1 LMALLV
7 VPLALDEMHLLTLHE
22 LEELEV
28 CEQVMFEEPQHP
40 LRARLARAGV
50 RCGPFDDEPQAGQ
63 DGWGLVADPD
73 SPRLVELAKAGA
85 RVTAGP
91 ARPPDSL
98 SAAHAAPVARRAA
111 AALADVVVVM
121 ARLRG
126 PDGCPWD
133 REQTHASLEVHL
145 LEEAHEVLEA
155 IDEKLLEADLE
166 EELGDLLLQVAF
178 HARIAEQDGRFDI
191 AGIGRGLAGKLIHRH
206 PHVFGATVVAGAAE
220 VVANWE
226 AIKAAEKRRSGPW
239 EGVPR
244 SLPALL
250 HAAKLQKRAARFG
263 FAPDGDHAATRIR
276 AELTEPATPAS
287 IGEALF
293 WLVALARA
301 AGIDPE
307 GALRAALVRFKS
319 SLEGEPPIR

>member
-1 LMALLV
+1 MGLLV
-7 VPLALDEMHLLTLHE
+7 VPLAPEDAPLLTLDE
-22 LEELEV
+22 LEGLEA
-28 CEQVMFEEPQHP
+28 CERVMFERPDHP
-40 LRARLARAGV
+40 LMARLARAGV
-50 RCGPFDDEPQAGQ
+50 TCGPLDDEPLK

-73 SPRLVELAKAGA
+73 SPRVVELARAGA

-91 ARPPDSL
+91 ARPPDGL
-98 SAAHAAPVARRAA
+98 TAAHAAPVARRAA

-155 IDEKLLEADLE
+155 IDENLLEADLE

-191 AGIGRGLAGKLIHRH
+191 AGVGRGLAGKLIHRH
-206 PHVFGATVVAGAAE
+206 PHVFGATAVAGAAE

-250 HAAKLQKRAARFG
+250 HAAKLQKRAAQFG
-263 FAPDGDHAATRIR
+263 FAPDRDHAATRIR
-276 AELTEPATPAS
+276 AELTDPPTPAS

-293 WLVALARA
+293 WLVALARGG
-301 AGIDPE
+301 GIDPE
-307 GALRAALVRFKS
+307 GALRAALVRFKYS
-319 SLEGEPPIR
+319 YEGEPPIR

>member
-1 LMALLV
+1 MALIV
-7 VPLALDEMHLLTLHE
+7 VPLAPDETNLLTLEE
-22 LEELEV
+22 LEELEA
-28 CEQVMFEEPQHP
+28 CARVMFERPDHP
-40 LRARLARAGV
+40 LMGRLERAGV
-50 RCGPFDDEPQAGQ
+50 ACGPFDDEPRAGQ
-63 DGWGLVADPD
+63 QGWGLVADPD

-91 ARPPDSL
+91 ARPPDAL
-98 SAAHAAPVARRAA
+98 SGAHAAPVARRAA

-133 REQTHASLEVHL
+133 REQTHASLQVHL

-155 IDEKLLEADLE
+155 IDEDLLEADLE

-191 AGIGRGLAGKLIHRH
+191 AAVGRGLAGKLIHRH

-226 AIKAAEKRRSGPW
+226 AIKAAEKRRTGPW

-250 HAAKLQKRAARFG
+250 HAAKLQKRASRFG
-263 FAPDGDHAATRIR
+263 FAPDGAEASTRVRAALDRPSSHAS
-276 AELTEPATPAS
+276 L
-287 IGEALF
+287 GEALF

-301 AGIDPE
+301 GGIDPE
-307 GALRAALVRFKS
+307 GALRGALLRFKS
-319 SLEGEPPIR
+319 SYEGAPPIR

>member
-1 LMALLV
+1 MGPLV
-7 VPLALDEMHLLTLHE
+7 VPLAPEDTHLLTLDE
-22 LEELEV
+22 LEHLEA
-28 CEQVMFEEPQHP
+28 CERVMFERASHP
-40 LRARLARAGV
+40 LMARLARAGV
-50 RCGPFDDEPQAGQ
+50 RCGPFDDEPLK

-73 SPRLVELAKAGA
+73 SPRLVELARAGA

-155 IDEKLLEADLE
+155 IDENLLEADLE

-250 HAAKLQKRAARFG
+250 HAAKVQKRAARFG

-276 AELTEPATPAS
+276 AELIEPATPAS

-293 WLVALARA
+293 WLVARARA